1 MIKTVTSEL
10 DFKEQLLVLL
20 FYVEETVFE
29 KAKDYEKSV
38 VSSNIQQFNV
48 SEAQGAWTRGGSVFS
63 EDNVCNK
70 L

>member
-38 VSSNIQQFNV
+38 VSSNI
-48 SEAQGAWTRGGSVFS
+48 
-63 EDNVCNK
+63 
-70 L
+70 